1 MKCISFVLAAV
12 AALGIIVE
20 PVAPSFAMTTVD
32 DQAAPSFATTAN
44 DSLIYQIAAKSGDSV
59 AIRQQIA
66 SHAER
71 GNTAILSAAQ
81 MESLATS
88 NPALYA
94 KLMTAY
100 RSNTMP
106 SLTPDEK
113 KLMKQMTARNLTQF
127 KAGNLICVA
136 GPGVCAIATTGGTGV
151 TAAGWFIFGFMGLVF
166 LLILGSWSDPNWFC
180 QKSGLGWLS
189 GACAKH

>member
-1 MKCISFVLAAV
+1 MNRFRFALAVL
-12 AALGIIVE
+12 AALGIVFE
-20 PVAPSFAMTTVD
+20 PVAPSFATTTADDQIAPLSTMTTGDPLVYQVAATGVD
-32 DQAAPSFATTAN
+32 SAA
-44 DSLIYQIAAKSGDSV
+44 L
-59 AIRQQIA
+59 RQRIV

-71 GNTAILSAAQ
+71 GNAAILSAQQ

-113 KLMKQMTARNLTQF
+113 KLMRQMTARNLTQF
-127 KAGNLICVA
+127 KAGLSVWSPLQVA
-136 GPGVCAIATTGGTGV
+136 ASRRQE
-151 TAAGWFIFGFMGLVF
+151 AGASRLPA
-166 LLILGSWSDPNWFC
+166 GSFSASWVSSFC
-180 QKSGLGWLS
+180 
-189 GACAKH
+189 